1 MLMKSSKILTLAVAF
16 AILAS
21 VMTPLFGVGPV
32 ANAAADDPV
41 EVKIGLL
48 NPITGPIAVYAEAFT
63 DSAEMA
69 IADLNAGQDTH
80 TFSLVEGDSG
90 CDGTT
95 AATAADSLISAG
107 VAGIAGAACS
117 GLSLIHI

>member
-1 MLMKSSKILTLAVAF
+1 MKSSKILTLAVAF

-21 VMTPLFGVGPV
+21 VMTPLLGVGPV

-63 DSAEMA
+63 DAAGMA
-69 IADLNAGQDTH
+69 IDDLNAGQDTH
-80 TFSLVEGDSG
+80 SSVSYTHLTLPTKRIV
-90 CDGTT
+90 
-95 AATAADSLISAG
+95 
-107 VAGIAGAACS
+107 
-117 GLSLIHI
+117 